1 MKAVIPV
8 IDETR
13 EKSYYLQVYDYIKKA
28 VLNGDITE
36 GEKLPSLRSL
46 SKSTGLSITTIEQA
60 YNQLTVEGYIYSK
73 AQSGYYV
80 DSVFTYLNRT
90 VSKKILFHQRNCM
103 IRTTRI
109 LLNYRI
115 ISSIPTVLISING
128 KNA

>member
-8 IDETR
+8 LDDTR

-28 VLNGDITE
+28 VLNGDIGE

-80 DSVFTYLNRT
+80 DSVFT
-90 VSKKILFHQRNCM
+90 
-103 IRTTRI
+103 
-109 LLNYRI
+109 
-115 ISSIPTVLISING
+115 
-128 KNA
+128 